1 MFLSTSSFCLLIS
14 ESKKKRKKE
23 KEFIKNNFYVVTSCG
38 NKKIHKEGN
47 PPRNWVLF
55 RLSIRLML
63 SEHALISKS
72 NPRAANAY
80 SLNSQPLEVITHLF
94 DL

>member
-1 MFLSTSSFCLLIS
+1 
-14 ESKKKRKKE
+14 
-23 KEFIKNNFYVVTSCG
+23 
-38 NKKIHKEGN
+38 
-47 PPRNWVLF
+47 
-55 RLSIRLML
+55 ML